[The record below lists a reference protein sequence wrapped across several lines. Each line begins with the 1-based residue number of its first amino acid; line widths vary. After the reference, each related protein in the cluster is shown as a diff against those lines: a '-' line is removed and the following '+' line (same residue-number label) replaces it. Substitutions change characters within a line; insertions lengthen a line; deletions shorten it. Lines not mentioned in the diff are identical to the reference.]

1 MTEKWRHPRND
12 GSMSLEYKLLDDPE
26 RNSQLSFLLN
36 EMCHVFR
43 DHADG
48 NWASTYKDKYA
59 SRLAAEIAEH
69 PFLVGRLLG
78 TGDRV
83 IKMVTHRAIE
93 LNRVGGPNGGPPN

>member
-1 MTEKWRHPRND
+1 MASKWVHPAND
-12 GSMSLEYKLLDDPE
+12 GSMSVAYQLLDEPQ
-26 RNSQLSFLLN
+26 RNAKLSFLLN

-48 NWASTYKDKYA
+48 NWASSYKDKYA
-59 SRLAAEIAEH
+59 RLLGAEIAEF

-93 LNRVGGPNGGPPN
+93 LLGGDGPADGP

>member
-1 MTEKWRHPRND
+1 MSKWVHPTND
-12 GSMSLEYKLLDDPE
+12 GSMRIDYKLLDEPE
-26 RNSQLSFLLN
+26 RNARLSFVLN

-48 NWASTYKDKYA
+48 NWASSYKDKYA
-59 SRLAAEIAEH
+59 RLLAAEIAEF
-69 PFLVGRLLG
+69 PFLLGRLLG

-93 LNRVGGPNGGPPN
+93 LNRDGGPAASPPN